1 MHVIDII
8 IVFLIVLICLSQDVL
23 TDTEEDISVFEYEMA
38 GEARSLHFGRDLD
51 NVAATVHEECKRSS
65 MDRFTCQELFR
76 NVVIACMSSGIR
88 VRGSVVRKQFIAF
101 ADQFL
106 SMHVPLIPRGDSL
119 SSDVMS
125 EYGMYDKD
133 KSSVKNLRLLLCISH
148 YEEGLHWVGDIHT
161 PFIIVSK
168 TIQDHRI
175 MHVPVNQGNEVSSYL
190 LYITEYYEF
199 LPEYTLFLHGHER
212 DWHQL
217 YNLYFI
223 VNHLRLDQGYHNI
236 NNFLVDDRNISTNK
250 YMQQLYSLWGELF
263 QDELG
268 DFPLTGFKEKCCA
281 QFVVHRDRIRL
292 RSRHFY
298 QRLYDFVISDHQDDA
313 GDVDGYHS
321 SMSFVVEF
329 IWHYIFG
336 EPAVKDYPGALYI
349 YHNETI
355 QIYL

>member
-1 MHVIDII
+1 MHVIAIT
-8 IVFLIVLICLSQDVL
+8 IVLVIVRICLCQRFL
-23 TDTEEDISVFEYEMA
+23 TDSAEELAVYEYEIA
-38 GEARSLHFGRDLD
+38 GQARSLLFRRELD
-51 NVAATVHEECKRSS
+51 NIAVTVKDECMHSVLN
-65 MDRFTCQELFR
+65 RFACQELFR
-76 NVVIACMSSGIR
+76 KVVITFMSSDIKVKG
-88 VRGSVVRKQFIAF
+88 GVVRKQFIEF
-101 ADQFL
+101 ADQFT
-106 SMHVPLIPRGDSL
+106 SMHVPSIPRGDSL
-119 SSDVMS
+119 SSEVMS
-125 EYGMYDKD
+125 AYGMYDKD
-133 KSSVKNLRLLLCISH
+133 KSLIKILRLLLCISH
-148 YEEGLHWVGDIHT
+148 YEEGLHWVRDIHT

-168 TIQDHRI
+168 TIQDRRI
-175 MHVPVNQGNEVSSYL
+175 MHVPVNRGNEVSSYL
-190 LYITEYYEF
+190 LYITQYYDF
-199 LPEYTLFLHGHER
+199 LPEYTLFVHGHER

-250 YMQQLYSLWGELF
+250 YMQQLHSLWAELF

-268 DFPLTGFKEKCCA
+268 DFPRTGFKEKCCA

-298 QRLYDFVISDHQDDA
+298 QRLYDFVISDRQDDA
-313 GDVDGYHS
+313 EAVDGYHS

-336 EPAVKDYPGALYI
+336 EPAIKDYPGELYI